1 MQFRIIHD
9 TCYDYGVP
17 VGFSPHFLYLHPR
30 EDQLVHLDSYRLTVS
45 PEAKIQWMR
54 DDCDNVF
61 ASAQILQPG
70 TSLDI
75 RSEFIVTAADEK
87 PFAVEVKDYARHY
100 PFQYEPLHAFN
111 LASYL
116 IKPSTEVQNTLR
128 QWVDKHF
135 SLLPTE
141 TLPFLYAL
149 NEVLHKSLKPCRR
162 DVPGIQPSL
171 ITLESQTGAC
181 RDYAVLL
188 IEILRTLGLA
198 ARFVSG
204 YYYDPAVSNTP
215 HAAMHAWAEVYV
227 PGAGWKGLDPTT
239 GLFCFDAYVPV
250 AHAAVAESVNPIQG
264 SFIHQNPLQSA
275 LRVNVQMEKLA

>member
-1 MQFRIIHD
+1 MQFQIVHE
-9 TCYDYGVP
+9 TCYNYGEA

-30 EDQLVHLDSYRLTVS
+30 EDQLLHLNSYRLAVS

-61 ASAQILQPG
+61 ASAQILQAG

-75 RSEFIVTAADEK
+75 RSEFVVTAADEK
-87 PFAVEVKDYARHY
+87 PLAVEVKDYAKYY

-116 IKPSTEVQNTLR
+116 IKPSEEVQTAIR
-128 QWVDKHF
+128 QWLANHF
-135 SLLPTE
+135 SNPPTE

-149 NEVLHKSLKPCRR
+149 NDAIHQTLKPCRR
-162 DVPGIQPSL
+162 DWPGIQPSL
-171 ITLESQTGAC
+171 ITLASQSGAC

-188 IEILRTLGLA
+188 IEMLRTLGLA

-204 YYYDPAVSNTP
+204 YYYDPVVSNTSD
-215 HAAMHAWAEVYV
+215 AAMHAWAEVYV
-227 PGAGWKGLDPTT
+227 PGAGWKGLDPTV

-264 SFIHQNPLQSA
+264 SLIHNGQVQTA
-275 LRVNVQMEKLA
+275 LSVKVHMEKIT